1 MIVRRGASIA
11 LILVLLFLVFGCGRE
26 KPKTDFELGKEYFLA
41 SDYPKAM
48 IRLEKWVQQFPD
60 SPQSAEAHAML
71 AVIYHDDETRQTYYK
86 AEIDT
91 LKKIGEP
98 GMSVVLRMLENLTT
112 ATRLGNTIR
121 DILVEGGQLSVNPLM
136 THLRGNNWRL
146 RRNAQE
152 TLIRMGAPAV
162 EALIKTLNDP
172 DIYVRSLAIEALSEI
187 GDQRAISSLEKQ
199 MEDPS
204 KLIQVTAA
212 AALHKMGKGNPR
224 NIIINALT
232 DIDAATRRVAAKATW
247 EIIDDP
253 PLSLLLRAVK
263 DVDPDVRNYATL
275 AIGKTRDPEAIGP
288 LIKALK
294 EDEDDRVR
302 DSAAKALHQIGTP
315 AVEPLIKELEGTKDI
330 EIVIRIAQ
338 TLGNIGDKRAIK
350 PLEKVYNEATNPL
363 LKNETAKALNLID

>member
-11 LILVLLFLVFGCGRE
+11 LMLVVLFLVFGCGRE

-48 IRLEKWVQQFPD
+48 IRFEKWVQRNPG
-60 SPQSAEAHAML
+60 SPQNTEAHAML
-71 AVIYHDDETRQTYYK
+71 AVIYHDDETRQRYYE
-86 AEIDT
+86 AEVNT

-98 GMSVVLRMLENLTT
+98 GMSVVLEMVENLTT
-112 ATRLGNTIR
+112 ATRLGSTIR
-121 DILVEGGQLSVNPLM
+121 DILVAGGQLSVNPLIA
-136 THLRGNNWRL
+136 HLRGNNWRL
-146 RRNAQE
+146 KRNAQE
-152 TLIRMGAPAV
+152 TLIEMGAPAV
-162 EALIKTLNDP
+162 EALIKVLNDP
-172 DIYVRSLAIEALSEI
+172 DIYVRSLAIEALSGI
-187 GDQRAISSLEKQ
+187 GDQRAISALEKQ

-204 KLIQVTAA
+204 KLVQVTAA

-232 DIDAATRRVAAKATW
+232 DIDAATRRVAAKAVW

-253 PLSLLLRAVK
+253 PLSLLLKAMK
-263 DVDPDVRNYATL
+263 DVDPDVRNYATMS
-275 AIGKTRDPEAIGP
+275 AGKTRNPEAIEP

-294 EDEDDRVR
+294 DDEDDRVR
-302 DSAAKALHQIGTP
+302 DSAAKALHLIGTP
-315 AVEPLIKELEGTKDI
+315 AVEPLIKELEGTKDM

-338 TLGNIGDKRAIK
+338 TLGDIGDKRAIK

-363 LKNETAKALNLID
+363 LKNETAKALNKID

>member
-11 LILVLLFLVFGCGRE
+11 LMLVVLFLVFGCGRE

-48 IRLEKWVQQFPD
+48 IRLEQWVQRNPD
-60 SPQSAEAHAML
+60 SPQNTEAHAML
-71 AVIYHDDETRQTYYK
+71 AVIYHDDETRQRYYK

-98 GMSVVLRMLENLTT
+98 GMLTVLKMLENLTT
-112 ATRLGNTIR
+112 ATRLGNTIQ

-136 THLRGNNWRL
+136 THLKGHNWRL
-146 RRNAQE
+146 RENAQE
-152 TLIRMGAPAV
+152 TLIKMGAPAV
-162 EALIKTLNDP
+162 EALIKVLNDP

-187 GDQRAISSLEKQ
+187 GDKRAIDSLEKQ
-199 MEDPS
+199 MEDPNE
-204 KLIQVTAA
+204 LIKVTAA
-212 AALHKMGKGNPR
+212 AALHKMGEGNPT

-232 DIDAATRRVAAKATW
+232 ADDAATRRVAAKATW
-247 EIIDDP
+247 EIIDNP
-253 PLSLLLRAVK
+253 PLNLLLKAMK
-263 DVDPDVRNYATL
+263 DSDPDVRNYVTL
-275 AIGKTRDPEAIGP
+275 TVGRTHDPEAIEP

-294 EDEDDRVR
+294 EDADDRVR
-302 DSAAKALHQIGTP
+302 DSAAKSLHQIGTP

-330 EIVIRIAQ
+330 EIIIRIAQ
-338 TLGNIGDKRAIK
+338 ILGNIGDKRAIK

-363 LKNETAKALNLID
+363 LKNETAKSLNLID

>member
-1 MIVRRGASIA
+1 MIARRGVSI
-11 LILVLLFLVFGCGRE
+11 VLFIVSLFLVFGCGRE
-26 KPKTDFELGKEYFLA
+26 KPKTDFQLGKEYFLA

-48 IRLEKWVQQFPD
+48 IRLEKWVQEFPD
-60 SPQSAEAHAML
+60 SPQSTEAHAML
-71 AVIYHDDETRQTYYK
+71 AVIYHDDETRQRYYE
-86 AEIDT
+86 AEVST

-98 GMSVVLRMLENLTT
+98 GMLTVLKMLENLTT

-136 THLRGNNWRL
+136 THLKGHNWRL
-146 RRNAQE
+146 KKNAQE
-152 TLIRMGAPAV
+152 TLIKMGAPAV
-162 EALIKTLNDP
+162 EALIKVLNDP
-172 DIYVRSLAIEALSEI
+172 DVYVRSLAIEALSEI
-187 GDQRAISSLEKQ
+187 GDKRAIDSLEKQ

-212 AALHKMGKGNPR
+212 SALHKMGRGNPR

-232 DIDAATRRVAAKATW
+232 DGDAATRRIAAKAAW
-247 EIIDDP
+247 EIIDNP
-253 PLSLLLRAVK
+253 PFSLLLKAMK
-263 DVDPDVRNYATL
+263 DSDPDVRNYVTL
-275 AIGKTRDPEAIGP
+275 TVGKTRNPEAIEP

-315 AVEPLIKELEGTKDI
+315 AVDPLIKELEGTKDM
-330 EIVIRIAQ
+330 EVVIRIAQ

>member
-1 MIVRRGASIA
+1 MIVRRGAGIIV
-11 LILVLLFLVFGCGRE
+11 LIVLFLIFGCGRE

-48 IRLEKWVQQFPD
+48 IRLEKWVQQYPD
-60 SPQSAEAHAML
+60 SPQNSEAHAML

-98 GMSVVLRMLENLTT
+98 AMSAVLKMMENLTT

-121 DILVEGGQLSVNPLM
+121 DILVEGGQLSVNPLI
-136 THLRGNNWRL
+136 THLKGHNWRL

-152 TLIRMGAPAV
+152 TLTKMGSPAV
-162 EALIKTLNDP
+162 EALIKALDDP
-172 DIYVRSLAIEALSEI
+172 DVYVRSLAIEALSEI
-187 GDQRAISSLEKQ
+187 GDKRAIEPLEKQ
-199 MEDPS
+199 MEDPD

-212 AALHKMGKGNPR
+212 AALHKMGRGNPR
-224 NIIINALT
+224 NIIINAMT
-232 DIDAATRRVAAKATW
+232 DDNAATRRVAAKAIW
-247 EIIDDP
+247 EIIDNP
-253 PLSLLLRAVK
+253 PLSLLLKAMK
-263 DVDPDVRNYATL
+263 DSDPDVRNYVTL
-275 AIGKTRDPEAIGP
+275 AVGKTRNPEAIGP

-315 AVEPLIKELEGTKDI
+315 AVDPLIKELAGTKDM

-338 TLGNIGDKRAIK
+338 TLGDIGDKRAIK

-363 LKNETAKALNLID
+363 LKNETAKALNKID

>member
-1 MIVRRGASIA
+1 MIVRRGASIT
-11 LILVLLFLVFGCGRE
+11 LILVVLFLVIGCGRE
-26 KPKTDFELGKEYFLA
+26 KPKTDFELGKEYFLV

-48 IRLEKWVQQFPD
+48 IRLEKWVQQVPD
-60 SPQSAEAHAML
+60 SPQNTEAHAML
-71 AVIYHDDETRQTYYK
+71 AVIYHDDETRQSYYK

-98 GMSVVLRMLENLTT
+98 GMLTVLKMLENLTT
-112 ATRLGNTIR
+112 ATRLGSTIR

-136 THLRGNNWRL
+136 THLKGRNWRL
-146 RRNAQE
+146 RKNAQE
-152 TLIRMGAPAV
+152 TLIQMGAPAV
-162 EALIKTLNDP
+162 EALIKVLNDP
-172 DIYVRSLAIEALSEI
+172 DVYVRSLAIEALSEI
-187 GDQRAISSLEKQ
+187 GDQRAISSLETQ
-199 MEDPS
+199 MEDTN

-212 AALHKMGKGNPR
+212 AALHKMGRGNPR

-232 DIDAATRRVAAKATW
+232 DADAGTRRVAAKAAW

-253 PLSLLLRAVK
+253 PLSSLLKAMK
-263 DVDPDVRNYATL
+263 DVDPDVRNYVTL
-275 AIGKTRDPEAIGP
+275 AVGKTRNPEAIGM
-288 LIKALK
+288 LMKALK
-294 EDEDDRVR
+294 DDEDDRVR

-315 AVEPLIKELEGTKDI
+315 AVDPLIKELEGTKDM